1 MTGDFVMSMSRKVED
16 KIVNTGR
23 FHVIKNRFGI
33 DGVTYPSTINT
44 NIGVVKIHEGSSQFG
59 KETQDK
65 MNNSE
70 EFLRKELA
78 TNIRTWKKS

>member
-1 MTGDFVMSMSRKVED
+1 
-16 KIVNTGR
+16 
-23 FHVIKNRFGI
+23 VIKNRFGI

-44 NIGVVKIHEGSSQFG
+44 NIGQVQIFEGSSQFG
-59 KETQDK
+59 KDAQSK

-78 TNIRTWKKS
+78 NKYKDMGKKVDGFE